1 MKKAIFGG
9 FLLLSGCILKVA
21 LLFATAMPLEDDV
34 FFHSFSLLLIA
45 GGLLLGFFG
54 IVRGNDS

>member
-9 FLLLSGCILKVA
+9 FLLLSGCVLKAA
-21 LLFATAMPLEDDV
+21 LLFATAIPLEDDV
-34 FFHSFSLLLIA
+34 FFSYFSLLLII